1 MFVVQS
7 SLCPKCDHS
16 LHSIWKITRTVFLI
30 YIQIKVSHSRISVI
44 RSRYHKS
51 TTKHEKIGTR
61 VVARIDSLLE
71 VTIRCVYSHIQSL
84 PPSLWTTGVLSLLV
98 LDLSVA
104 SLPQHTSL
112 DELLRF
118 SVSHL
123 QEKKRKGKAGWAR
136 LELKNLEIL
145 YRDWAWPF
153 KGGMQPALLVLTLSQ
168 LPLKKFMLCKCSM
181 CV

>member
-51 TTKHEKIGTR
+51 TTKNEKIGTR

-118 SVSHL
+118 SMSHL
-123 QEKKRKGKAGWAR
+123 QEKKRRERLDGQDWSWKIWKFYTEIEPGLSKGECSQYCWFCPSLNSPWR
-136 LELKNLEIL
+136 S
-145 YRDWAWPF
+145 
-153 KGGMQPALLVLTLSQ
+153 LS
-168 LPLKKFMLCKCSM
+168 
-181 CV
+181 CVNV